1 MQTGAVAV
9 KDQAHS
15 DAPVPG
21 APSLSAVASHAQNQI
36 IYAGGESGGS
46 KESSSPNRRDFKKL
60 EIERLGAV
68 RRLRAVHKECSK
80 HELLPYSSA
89 YSNQVLPY
97 KCYSRSSFSR
107 TSAVVPPASPVQ
119 VPLSLQLLPYKCRSA
134 TFLSGAFAF
143 FISICYLM
151 TDNLD
156 DGSNPETSVVD
167 DVPGL
172 VATWVKTI
180 RDTLKKNST
189 TNKVVSELDPL
200 VWGSLEQTLE
210 QLVTLKTGSS
220 QAFVRDL
227 DPELFHWHGTRVT
240 FMSLQ
245 LLKGFW
251 KKKEEK
257 VRTPSVGGKHSTKSF
272 MAYQLLDQLSD
283 AAALL
288 YPFTITRKGIIHDAV
303 LEDMS
308 WGLVKQQSF
317 LGISDKLAKSRGNAY
332 AKAKTLYACIAADRA
347 AIVVKSMQPRA
358 FENVS
363 FSPLT
368 SWVPSGDYLRSV
380 YLSSQ
385 ETCLPGASHSKVDYQ
400 RLRMSMVAGEYLCID
415 DNFQLPKYIRDSDG
429 TPLFTAMTTVMNE
442 YNEVC
447 ARYLKPDQSYKTVM
461 VALGL
466 VAKRYD
472 KEGVK
477 PLKYMTCDNVIA
489 QQRALR
495 EAFKPLLDDK
505 DAFIEDLLHVSMRY
519 TDVLPDKH
527 PLKVAIFLV
536 QEVFI
541 DKISAALYDLHH
553 PDVEKVKAHLHV
565 ARDMSWV
572 DIKSKWD
579 EDASYWRSNPSIRK
593 SVPGPQQLR
602 TRLDGAIMWLL
613 NHDIDATIKSEMSRV
628 HQNQLKL
635 VDMGLFSDPCDVEGM
650 YVTVNQ
656 RAIDAAGEAGTV
668 APLPI
673 YKTWRSS
680 CQLKS
685 SHRLSNMLLKGSC
698 KGAQL
703 SGIFISQHDFQNNV
717 KAGIVNRG
725 DVDYGTYCHERLQHL
740 KDYLLGT
747 MGLADL
753 MARELGINCD
763 EQVTL
768 PSSPT
773 EQVSSTIGHGPQPE
787 YGTQPPHGIQA
798 VHEPGFQQPMPSAAM
813 PCGVVLQH
821 GHQQPMPSAAMPCG
835 VVLQHGHQQPMPSA
849 AMPCGVVLQHGHQQ
863 PMPSAAMPCGVV
875 LQHGHQQP
883 MPSAAMPCGV
893 VLQHGHQQPMPSAA
907 MPCGVVLQHGHQQ
920 PMPSAA
926 MP

>member
-1 MQTGAVAV
+1 MIG
-9 KDQAHS
+9 
-15 DAPVPG
+15 
-21 APSLSAVASHAQNQI
+21 
-36 IYAGGESGGS
+36 
-46 KESSSPNRRDFKKL
+46 
-60 EIERLGAV
+60 
-68 RRLRAVHKECSK
+68 LRAVHKECSK

-143 FISICYLM
+143 FISICCLM

-257 VRTPSVGGKHSTKSF
+257 GHLVSEVSIAPSHSWRIK
-272 MAYQLLDQLSD
+272 LLDQLSD

-347 AIVVKSMQPRA
+347 AIVKEATKKQNMFFKKKTPDELSQVVKSMQPRA

-461 VALGL
+461 GALGL

-505 DAFIEDLLHVSMRY
+505 DAFLR
-519 TDVLPDKH
+519 
-527 PLKVAIFLV
+527 IFCTSRCATQTSYLT
-536 QEVFI
+536 
-541 DKISAALYDLHH
+541 STHSR
-553 PDVEKVKAHLHV
+553 KVKAHLHV

-628 HQNQLKL
+628 HKNQLKL
-635 VDMGLFSDPCDVEGM
+635 VDMGLFS
-650 YVTVNQ
+650 
-656 RAIDAAGEAGTV
+656 GE
-668 APLPI
+668 
-673 YKTWRSS
+673 
-680 CQLKS
+680 
-685 SHRLSNMLLKGSC
+685 LSNMLLKGSC

-703 SGIFISQHDFQNNV
+703 SGILISQHDFQNNV

-740 KDYLLGT
+740 KDIFLHHGWDDPYPQLPNIRKDAVTSERFHVESPGSVP
-747 MGLADL
+747 GLADL

-763 EQVTL
+763 EQVTP
-768 PSSPT
+768 PSSPN
-773 EQVSSTIGHGPQPE
+773 
-787 YGTQPPHGIQA
+787 
-798 VHEPGFQQPMPSAAM
+798 PSK
-813 PCGVVLQH
+813 
-821 GHQQPMPSAAMPCG
+821 
-835 VVLQHGHQQPMPSA
+835 
-849 AMPCGVVLQHGHQQ
+849 
-863 PMPSAAMPCGVV
+863 
-875 LQHGHQQP
+875 
-883 MPSAAMPCGV
+883 
-893 VLQHGHQQPMPSAA
+893 
-907 MPCGVVLQHGHQQ
+907 
-920 PMPSAA
+920 
-926 MP
+926 

>member
-1 MQTGAVAV
+1 MGKYGSFQSSRCIASPPSQLVANLSRILIAYNHGCRAQVQLRPRVFQLDQRQRWSTAGAGFNCG
-9 KDQAHS
+9 Q
-15 DAPVPG
+15 
-21 APSLSAVASHAQNQI
+21 
-36 IYAGGESGGS
+36 
-46 KESSSPNRRDFKKL
+46 
-60 EIERLGAV
+60 
-68 RRLRAVHKECSK
+68 ECSK

-97 KCYSRSSFSR
+97 KYYSRSSFSR

-180 RDTLKKNST
+180 RDTLKKNNT

-347 AIVVKSMQPRA
+347 AIVKEATKKQNMFFKKKTPDELSQVVKSMQPRA

-363 FSPLT
+363 LFSSDKL
-368 SWVPSGDYLRSV
+368 
-380 YLSSQ
+380 
-385 ETCLPGASHSKVDYQ
+385 GASHSKVDYQ

-461 VALGL
+461 GALGL

-505 DAFIEDLLHVSMRY
+505 DAFFEDLLHVSMRY

-527 PLKVAIFLV
+527 PLKG
-536 QEVFI
+536 VFI

-656 RAIDAAGEAGTV
+656 RAIDAAEEAGTV

-680 CQLKS
+680 CQLES

-703 SGIFISQHDFQNNV
+703 SGILISQHDFQNNV

-725 DVDYGTYCHERLQHL
+725 MSTMDRMQSPQNGSTSSHL
-740 KDYLLGT
+740 
-747 MGLADL
+747 GL
-753 MARELGINCD
+753 
-763 EQVTL
+763 
-768 PSSPT
+768 S
-773 EQVSSTIGHGPQPE
+773 
-787 YGTQPPHGIQA
+787 QA
-798 VHEPGFQQPMPSAAM
+798 G
-813 PCGVVLQH
+813 
-821 GHQQPMPSAAMPCG
+821 
-835 VVLQHGHQQPMPSA
+835 
-849 AMPCGVVLQHGHQQ
+849 
-863 PMPSAAMPCGVV
+863 
-875 LQHGHQQP
+875 
-883 MPSAAMPCGV
+883 
-893 VLQHGHQQPMPSAA
+893 
-907 MPCGVVLQHGHQQ
+907 
-920 PMPSAA
+920 
-926 MP
+926 